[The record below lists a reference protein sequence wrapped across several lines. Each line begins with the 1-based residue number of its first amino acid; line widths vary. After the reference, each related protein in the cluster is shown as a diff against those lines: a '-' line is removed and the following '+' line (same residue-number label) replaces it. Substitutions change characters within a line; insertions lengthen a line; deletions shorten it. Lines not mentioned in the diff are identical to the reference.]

1 MAQTI
6 DFYIDATSGQLVAAG
21 SGSSGSLPAFTR
33 NDVYKFRVRIQERDS
48 ANFLSDI
55 DSTGTS
61 VKIAIGNIDA
71 RPTQGQFR
79 LVLNSVTSSAITYS
93 SDAATLASSIYT
105 AVSNN
110 VSTVAQFGSENDSF
124 ILTATGTNTA
134 MSFGGDS
141 YTLFPLSAV
150 LISTRR
156 NQAANIQS
164 QQILKLR
171 RNPAVYADNF
181 SQSSTAGIVSL
192 TKVQDGGTN
201 KNEAYLLS
209 LGRDAEGGG
218 VVLQYGSNSTTA
230 IPLGASAAS
239 FAEALSAVT
248 GIGAGNISV
257 DSGNNLQDY
266 KISFVRDLGNIDV
279 VTALTLDASNVVF
292 AKFLESTVTF
302 ATAELDELFSE
313 TSSATI
319 TPTLEIEINQSSQ
332 PKTIYQG
339 SVSVRKDLITTG
351 SAIPAQQASY
361 YTKAEVDAAFVE
373 DSTSNVDATNRKLKD
388 SVSNNSVDWQNRK
401 LYDNSVEYI
410 RWSGGLGFFNNSAI
424 SQPSGTNAVS
434 NVISLGLI
442 ASSPTYGV
450 LPGTTKT
457 LTTTASLWF
466 NGSVAAN
473 DIHSVSFGLTGAMP
487 NDIVLIGLPS
497 TVCAGLTFQGC
508 IPSANVVSITAQN
521 GTNSAQNQITAT
533 YRITVI
539 GY

>member
-21 SGSSGSLPAFTR
+21 SGSNGSLPAFTR

-48 ANFLSDI
+48 ANFLRDI

-110 VSTVAQFGSENDSF
+110 VSTVARFGSENDSF

-171 RNPAVYADNF
+171 RNPAVYADDF

-201 KNEAYLLS
+201 KNETYLLS

-361 YTKAEVDAAFVE
+361 YTKSEVDAAFVE
-373 DSTSNVDATNRKLKD
+373 DSTSNVDAANRKLKD

-466 NGSVAAN
+466 NGNVAAN
-473 DIHSVSFGLTGAMP
+473 DIHSVSLGLTGAMP